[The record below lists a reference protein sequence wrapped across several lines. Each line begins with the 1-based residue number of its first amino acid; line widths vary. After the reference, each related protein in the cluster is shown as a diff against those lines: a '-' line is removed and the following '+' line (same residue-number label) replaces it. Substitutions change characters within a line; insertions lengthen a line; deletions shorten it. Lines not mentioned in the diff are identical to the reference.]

1 MSMSCH
7 IVLGVTGSI
16 AAYKAV
22 EIVSYLTRQGDNV
35 TVIMTSAAQRFVDP
49 VTFRSISHNRVVTD
63 LFIDNE
69 DYDPNHVSLAE
80 QADLLV
86 VAPATA
92 NFIGKVASGIAD
104 DPLTCTV
111 MAARSP
117 VIIAPAMNDSMYL
130 NPIVQENIKKLAN
143 RGYRIIE
150 PEQGRLCTGRIGIGR
165 LAAVEKIVGV
175 IEEELNK
182 KRTR

>member
-1 MSMSCH
+1 MPYH
-7 IVLGVTGSI
+7 IILGVTGSI

-22 EIVSYLTRQGDNV
+22 EVVSSLIKQGKRV
-35 TVIMTSAAQRFVDP
+35 TVIMTSTAQRFVNP
-49 VTFRSISHNRVVTD
+49 VTFRSISQNRVVTD
-63 LFIDNE
+63 LFIDTEN
-69 DYDPNHVSLAE
+69 YDPNHVSLAD

-92 NFIGKVASGIAD
+92 NFIGKVVSGIAD
-104 DPLTCTV
+104 DALTCTV

-130 NPIVQENIKKLAN
+130 NPIVQENIKKLTKF
-143 RGYRIIE
+143 GYRIIE
-150 PEQGRLCTGRIGIGR
+150 PEEGRLCTGRIGMGR

-182 KRTR
+182 KENK

>member
-1 MSMSCH
+1 MIMSYH

-22 EIVSYLTRQGDNV
+22 ELVSCLMKQGNRV
-35 TVIMTSAAQRFVDP
+35 VVIMTSTAQRFVSP

-69 DYDPNHVSLAE
+69 NYDPNHVSLAE

-104 DPLTCTV
+104 DALTCTV

-130 NPIVQENIKKLAN
+130 NPIVQDNIKKLTHH
-143 RGYRIIE
+143 GYRIIE
-150 PEQGRLCTGRIGIGR
+150 PEEGRLCTGRIGKGR

-175 IEEELNK
+175 IEEVLNK
-182 KRTR
+182 GRNR

>member
-1 MSMSCH
+1 MIMPYH

-22 EIVSYLTRQGDNV
+22 EVVSSLIKQGNHV
-35 TVIMTSAAQRFVDP
+35 TVIMTSTAQRFVNP
-49 VTFRSISHNRVVTD
+49 VTFRSISQNRVVTD

-69 DYDPNHVSLAE
+69 NYDPNHVSLAD

-86 VAPATA
+86 IAPATA
-92 NFIGKVASGIAD
+92 NFIGKVVSGIAD
-104 DPLTCTV
+104 DALTCTI

-130 NPIVQENIKKLAN
+130 NPIVQENLKRLTKL
-143 RGYRIIE
+143 GYRIIE
-150 PEQGRLCTGRIGIGR
+150 PEEGRLCTGRIGKGR
-165 LAAVEKIVGV
+165 LASVEKIVSV

-182 KRTR
+182 KGNK